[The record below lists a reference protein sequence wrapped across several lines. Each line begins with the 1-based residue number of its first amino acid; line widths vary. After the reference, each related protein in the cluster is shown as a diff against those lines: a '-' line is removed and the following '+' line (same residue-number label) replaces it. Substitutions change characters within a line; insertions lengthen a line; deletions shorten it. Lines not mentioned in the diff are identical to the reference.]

1 MKRKLIVLCA
11 FFLYACESDDNT
23 QPEQPEDPYAKGV
36 IVVNEGNFTDNN
48 GTLTFLPA
56 GTQNITYDVF
66 LKENNQSLT
75 GSVSGYG
82 EVNGKGII
90 LVDNSGA
97 GLDKI
102 EIVDAGTF
110 KREATIPSADI
121 ENPREIVKAGETK
134 AYVTAWD
141 ATGSWPDTYINPGYI
156 AVLDLTSN
164 KLTKKIPV
172 QHGAQS
178 IVIVG
183 NEAFVGNVYSGKTI
197 ITVVDINTDAVKQT
211 IEAGADPHVIG
222 VDANNKLWIYAGG
235 ALKKI
240 NPTSKVI
247 ESTVA
252 LNPASAGQSPGKFV
266 LSHDKKTIYFTLS
279 SYDENWNEVGQ
290 VYSTSVD
297 VNTINA
303 TTPLV
308 RKVFY
313 GMAADPETG
322 TLYGGLAPSFKQAGY
337 VFRYQP
343 NGTLIDSVKAEIAP
357 VKFFFRK

>member
-1 MKRKLIVLCA
+1 MKRTLIVFCA
-11 FFLYACESDDNT
+11 FLYACDTDDNT
-23 QPEQPEDPYAKGV
+23 QPEQPYGKGV

-48 GTLTFLPA
+48 GTLSFLQS
-56 GTQNITYDVF
+56 GSQTISYDIF
-66 LKENNQSLT
+66 LKENTRSLT
-75 GSVSGYG
+75 GGVSGYG

-97 GLDKI
+97 GQDKI

-110 KREATIPSADI
+110 KSEATIPSAEI
-121 ENPREIVKAGETK
+121 ENPREVVKVSDTK

-141 ATGSWPDTYINPGYI
+141 ATGNWPDTYINPGYI

-178 IVIVG
+178 IVVSG
-183 NEAFVGNVYSGKTI
+183 NEAFVGNIYSGRTV
-197 ITVVDINTDAVKQT
+197 ITVVDIATDAVKQT

-222 VDANNKLWIYAGG
+222 VDANNKLWVYAGG

-240 NPTSKVI
+240 NPASKAI
-247 ESTVA
+247 ESTVT

-266 LSHDKKTIYFTLS
+266 LSHDKKTLYFTLS
-279 SYDENWNEVGQ
+279 AYDENWNEVGQ
-290 VYSTSVD
+290 VYSASVD
-297 VNTINA
+297 AATINA
-303 TTPLV
+303 TTPLI

-357 VKFFFRK
+357 AKFFFRK

>member
-1 MKRKLIVLCA
+1 MKRKLIILCA
-11 FFLYACESDDNT
+11 FLYACDTDENT
-23 QPEQPEDPYAKGV
+23 QPEQPYGKGV

-48 GTLTFLPA
+48 GTVTFLPA
-56 GTQNITYDVF
+56 NAQSITYDIF
-66 LKENNQSLT
+66 QKENTRSLP
-75 GSVSGYG
+75 GGVSGYG

-90 LVDNSGA
+90 LVDNSGP

-110 KREATIPSADI
+110 KSEATIPSAEI
-121 ENPREIVKAGETK
+121 ENPREVVKVSNTK

-141 ATGSWPDTYINPGYI
+141 VTGSWPDTYINPGYI

-178 IVIVG
+178 IAVVG
-183 NEAFVGNVYSGKTI
+183 NEAFVGNIYSGKTV

-211 IEAGADPHVIG
+211 IEAGADPEVIG
-222 VDANNKLWIYAGG
+222 VDANNKLWVYAGG

-240 NPTSKVI
+240 NPSARVV
-247 ESTVA
+247 ESTVK

-266 LSHDKKTIYFTLS
+266 LSHDKKTLYFTLS
-279 SYDENWNEVGQ
+279 AYDENWNEVGQ

-297 VNTINA
+297 ATTINA
-303 TTPLV
+303 TTPLI
-308 RKVFY
+308 KKIFY

-322 TLYGGLAPSFKQAGY
+322 IIYGGLVPSFKQAGY

-357 VKFFFRK
+357 AKFFFRK

>member
-1 MKRKLIVLCA
+1 MKRTLIVFCA
-11 FFLYACESDDNT
+11 FLYSCNPDDNT
-23 QPEQPEDPYAKGV
+23 QPEEPYGKGV

-48 GTLTFLPA
+48 GTLSFLPTGSPA
-56 GTQNITYDVF
+56 LSYDIF
-66 LKENNQSLT
+66 LKENTRSLT
-75 GSVSGYG
+75 GGVSGYG

-97 GLDKI
+97 GQDKI

-110 KREATIPSADI
+110 KSEATIPSAEI
-121 ENPREIVKAGETK
+121 ENPREVVKVSNTK

-141 ATGSWPDTYINPGYI
+141 ATGNWPDTYINPGYI
-156 AVLDLTSN
+156 AVLDLTTN

-178 IVIVG
+178 IVVSG
-183 NEAFVGNVYSGKTI
+183 NEAFVGNIYSGRTVI
-197 ITVVDINTDAVKQT
+197 SVVDITTDAVKQT
-211 IEAGADPHVIG
+211 IEAGANPQVIG
-222 VDANNKLWIYAGG
+222 VDANNKLWVYAGG

-240 NPTSKVI
+240 NPSSKAI
-247 ESTVA
+247 ESTVK

-266 LSHDKKTIYFTLS
+266 LSHDKKTLYFTLS
-279 SYDENWNEVGQ
+279 AYDENWNEVGQ

-297 VNTINA
+297 ATTINA
-303 TTPLV
+303 TTPLI

-322 TLYGGLAPSFKQAGY
+322 NLYGGLAPSFKQAGY

-343 NGTLIDSVKAEIAP
+343 NGTLIDSIKAEIAP
-357 VKFFFRK
+357 AKFFFRR